1 MWLIKANPYCGG
13 YVMVEAAEPGVS
25 LFIGGAGFAADV
37 IPSQGL
43 SASAGASSDYIPHH
57 GMQDVYRAFIGQTPG
72 NANFFLVVGV
82 VLVQAKDL
90 NVETNI
96 SAGDSTAGFLAVMLA
111 SLTSGLAGVVLEKL
125 YKDPRVHNGNTLSGR
140 EIYNYP

>member
-1 MWLIKANPYCGG
+1 MALGSKRQRAALDLAERLWLIKANPYCGG

-43 SASAGASSDYIPHH
+43 SASAGASSDYVPHH

-72 NANFFLVVGV
+72 NANFFTP
-82 VLVQAKDL
+82 A
-90 NVETNI
+90 
-96 SAGDSTAGFLAVMLA
+96 SLA
-111 SLTSGLAGVVLEKL
+111 S
-125 YKDPRVHNGNTLSGR
+125 P
-140 EIYNYP
+140 